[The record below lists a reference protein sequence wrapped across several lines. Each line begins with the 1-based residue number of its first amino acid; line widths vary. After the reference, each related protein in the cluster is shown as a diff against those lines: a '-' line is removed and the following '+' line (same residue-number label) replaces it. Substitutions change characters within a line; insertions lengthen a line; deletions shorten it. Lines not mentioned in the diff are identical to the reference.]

1 MKIICAVRRTL
12 CAAAAGSVLLLL
24 AGCTQVPGDADF
36 TAYQKPPLRAEVT
49 GRTNGVT
56 FGARI
61 ELSGLP
67 EDGSPRDARIEYT
80 APETLCGVAAVRKNG
95 SISVTYDGL
104 ELSGE
109 PLSGLLRAADAFS
122 LTADVVG
129 ASPEKAEDGTP
140 VTVLEF
146 SDGSV
151 VRVDSTSGY
160 PLIIETGDI
169 SLRTVRFEPD
179 TR

>member
-104 ELSGE
+104 ELPGE
-109 PLSGLLRAADAFS
+109 PFS

-160 PLIIETGDI
+160 PIIIETGDI

>member
-61 ELSGLP
+61 E
-67 EDGSPRDARIEYT
+67 YT

-104 ELSGE
+104 ELPGE

-160 PLIIETGDI
+160 PIIIETGDI

>member
-80 APETLCGVAAVRKNG
+80 APETLCGVAAEERQHIG
-95 SISVTYDGL
+95 HI
-104 ELSGE
+104 
-109 PLSGLLRAADAFS
+109 
-122 LTADVVG
+122 
-129 ASPEKAEDGTP
+129 
-140 VTVLEF
+140 
-146 SDGSV
+146 
-151 VRVDSTSGY
+151 
-160 PLIIETGDI
+160 
-169 SLRTVRFEPD
+169 
-179 TR
+179 

>member
-61 ELSGLP
+61 ELSGL
-67 EDGSPRDARIEYT
+67 
-80 APETLCGVAAVRKNG
+80 
-95 SISVTYDGL
+95 
-104 ELSGE
+104 
-109 PLSGLLRAADAFS
+109 LRAADAFS

-160 PLIIETGDI
+160 PIIIETGDI

>member
-1 MKIICAVRRTL
+1 M
-12 CAAAAGSVLLLL
+12 
-24 AGCTQVPGDADF
+24 
-36 TAYQKPPLRAEVT
+36 
-49 GRTNGVT
+49 
-56 FGARI
+56 
-61 ELSGLP
+61 
-67 EDGSPRDARIEYT
+67 
-80 APETLCGVAAVRKNG
+80 RKNG

-160 PLIIETGDI
+160 PIIIETGDI